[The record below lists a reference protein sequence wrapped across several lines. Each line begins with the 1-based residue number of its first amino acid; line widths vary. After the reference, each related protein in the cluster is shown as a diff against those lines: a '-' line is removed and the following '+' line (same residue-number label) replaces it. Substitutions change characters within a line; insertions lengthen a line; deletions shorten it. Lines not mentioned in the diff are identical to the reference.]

1 MKVALNENNEW
12 MVLNDHDTRGLY
24 IDGYLK
30 SNFDIGKRE
39 IKNNWDMIFAVDGY
53 EGSGKSVLTQQLAFY
68 CDPTLNLDSIVFNP
82 EDFKKAIDNA
92 KKFQAIIYDEAYG
105 GLSSKGAMT
114 AVNRALV
121 QKLTVIRRKNLF
133 VFIVAPTFF
142 DLVKYIAIWRTRAL
156 IHVYADDNFQRGFFK
171 FYDIEKKKDLFL
183 KGKDTY
189 DYRVEKPNFY
199 GRFTNVWIVDEEEY
213 DKKKEATSN
222 TIDDNKTMPGAK
234 VQKIAREIKQSIA
247 LNLKGL
253 NYSQHDAATI
263 LDVTDQA
270 ISRYV
275 RTFRDPL
282 KLIEEKKPIEYESLE
297 N

>member
-1 MKVALNENNEW
+1 MKVALNDEDEW
-12 MVLNDHDTRGLY
+12 VVLPDHSASGLY

-39 IKNNWDMIFAVDGY
+39 IRNNWDMIFAIDGY

-68 CDPTLNLDSIVFNP
+68 CDPSLCLDRVVFNP

-92 KKFQAIIYDEAYG
+92 QKFQAVVYDEAYG

-156 IHVYADDNFQRGFFK
+156 INVYADDNFKRGFFK
-171 FYDIEKKKDLFL
+171 FYDIEKKKDLYL

-199 GRFTNVWIVDEEEY
+199 GRFTNVWVIDEEEY
-213 DKKKEATSN
+213 DKKKEFTSN
-222 TIDDNKTMPGAK
+222 TPDDNKGLPGAK
-234 VQKIAREIKQSIA
+234 VQQIAREIKQTIA

-263 LDVTDQA
+263 LSVTDQA

-275 RTFRDPL
+275 KTFRDPL
-282 KLIEEKKPIEYESLE
+282 NLIEEKKPMQYETLG